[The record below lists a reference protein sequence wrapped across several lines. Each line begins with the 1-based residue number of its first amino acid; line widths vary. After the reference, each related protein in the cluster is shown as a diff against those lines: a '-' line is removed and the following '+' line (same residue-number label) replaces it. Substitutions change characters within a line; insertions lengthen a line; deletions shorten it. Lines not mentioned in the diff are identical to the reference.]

1 MNKTFKW
8 EQERTLVLLQSNR
21 ALEVP
26 EQINRYILSFILL
39 CSFSIEIIMIM
50 GIGFLWF
57 FKQRKEKNE
66 PANSDVLE

>member
-8 EQERTLVLLQSNR
+8 EQEGTLVLLQSNR

-50 GIGFLWF
+50 GIAFLWF